1 MDKAARIP
9 PAADLSKLAEAARRC
24 TACELYAEATQTVF
38 GEGPPD
44 ARLVLVGEQPG
55 DVEDEQGRPFV
66 GPAGALL
73 DRAMADAG
81 LERDRVYLTNAV
93 KHFRFTVRGKRRI
106 HAKPGREHIEA
117 CHPWLDAELARI
129 QPELVVC
136 LGATAVQ
143 ALLGSRYRVMR
154 DRGTLLPFGEDRQA
168 LITTHPS
175 AVLRVPG
182 EDRKAAFE
190 ALVSDL
196 KIAGEA
202 AR

>member
-1 MDKAARIP
+1 VEKPASIPPSADLPALAAAART
-9 PAADLSKLAEAARRC
+9 C
-24 TACELYAEATQTVF
+24 TACELHEQASQTVF

-44 ARLVLVGEQPG
+44 ARIVLVGEQPG
-55 DVEDEQGRPFV
+55 DVEDTEGRPFV

-73 DRAMADAG
+73 DRALADAG
-81 LERDRVYLTNAV
+81 LDRDQVYLTNAV
-93 KHFRFTVRGKRRI
+93 KHFRFTLRGKRRI

-117 CHPWLDAELARI
+117 CHPWLDAELAVI
-129 QPELVVC
+129 APEIVVC

-143 ALLGSRYRVMR
+143 ALLGSRYRVMK
-154 DRGTLLPFGEDRQA
+154 DRGALLPFGEGRRA

-175 AVLRVPG
+175 AVLRVPS

-190 ALVSDL
+190 ALVADL
-196 KIAGEA
+196 RV